1 MVYLDGT
8 KWKAVL
14 TMRAGDGLESPECFP
29 VRLKF
34 SPGSQVRR
42 IHYAWVVAAVTFVA
56 LMGAA
61 GFRATPSVL
70 IVPLQ
75 NEFGWNRAIISIAVS
90 INLILFGLTGPFAAA
105 LMDRFGLRVVTV
117 GALITVAA
125 GALLTTVMNAP
136 WQLYLL
142 WGVVVGLG
150 TGCMASVLAATVANR
165 WFVHRRGLVLG
176 ALTAAG
182 ATGQL
187 IFLPG
192 LGWLAQSAGWR
203 LAAIA
208 VAVAALAVVPVVAL
222 FLRNRPS
229 DLGLRAFGATEAD
242 TVPTNTGSPIANAFR
257 GLRMGVRSRDFWLL
271 GGSFFICGA
280 STNGL
285 IGTHLIP
292 ASMDHGMAEVTA
304 ASLLAV
310 IGVFD
315 VIGTLASGYLTDR
328 FDSRWLLFFYYG
340 LRGLSLLFLPYV
352 FGSPLFAL
360 ILFIVFYGLDWVAT
374 VPPTV
379 QLARRVFGA
388 QNFAIVYGWIFAAHQ
403 MGAATIAFAAGAVRT
418 FFGDYQLAFMSSGLL
433 CLVAAGLVLRI
444 ARERPGTVVVPEPGV
459 GAEAPAYS

>member
-1 MVYLDGT
+1 M
-8 KWKAVL
+8 
-14 TMRAGDGLESPECFP
+14 
-29 VRLKF
+29 
-34 SPGSQVRR
+34 RR
-42 IHYAWVVAAVTFVA
+42 IHYSWVVAAVTFVA

-61 GFRATPSVL
+61 GFRATPGVL

-75 NEFGWNRAIISIAVS
+75 NEFGWNRAIISVAVS

-105 LMDRFGLRVVTV
+105 LMDRFGLRTVTV
-117 GALITVAA
+117 GALITVAT

-165 WFVHRRGLVLG
+165 WFVQRRGLVLG

-203 LAAIA
+203 LAAIT
-208 VAVAALAVVPVVAL
+208 VGLAALAVVPVVAL

-242 TVPTNTGSPIANAFR
+242 TTPTNTGSPIANAFR
-257 GLRMGVRSRDFWLL
+257 GLRLGVRSRDFWLL

-352 FGSPLFAL
+352 FGSPQFAL

-379 QLARRVFGA
+379 QIARRVFGA

-433 CLVAAGLVLRI
+433 CLIAAGLVLRI
-444 ARERPGTVVVPEPGV
+444 ARERPGKVTVPELGRGV
-459 GAEAPAYS
+459 ESPAYT

>member
-1 MVYLDGT
+1 MAGNKIAVGMVARNML
-8 KWKAVL
+8 
-14 TMRAGDGLESPECFP
+14 GL
-29 VRLKF
+29 
-34 SPGSQVRR
+34 RR
-42 IHYAWVVAAVTFVA
+42 IHYAWVIAAVTFIT

-75 NEFGWNRAIISIAVS
+75 NEFGWNRAVISVAVS

-105 LMDRFGLRVVTV
+105 LMERFGLRVVTV
-117 GALITVAA
+117 GALITVAT
-125 GALLTTVMNAP
+125 GALLTTVMNSP

-150 TGCMASVLAATVANR
+150 TGSMASVLAATVASR
-165 WFVHRRGLVLG
+165 WFVQRRGLVLG

-192 LGWLAQSAGWR
+192 LAWLAQNVGWR
-203 LAAIA
+203 YAAIS
-208 VAVAALAVVPVVAL
+208 VGVAALAVAPLIAI
-222 FLRNRPS
+222 FMRNRPR
-229 DLGLRAFGATEAD
+229 DIGARAYGAVEDEVVVA
-242 TVPTNTGSPIANAFR
+242 PTGSPITNAFR
-257 GLRMGVRSRDFWLL
+257 GLRLGVRSRDFWLL

-328 FDSRWLLFFYYG
+328 FDSRWLLFVYYG
-340 LRGLSLLFLPYV
+340 LRGLSLLLLPYV
-352 FGSPLFAL
+352 FGSPQFGL

-379 QLARRVFGA
+379 QLARKVFGQ

-403 MGAATIAFAAGAVRT
+403 LGAASIAFAAGAVRT
-418 FFGDYQLAFMSSGLL
+418 FFGDYQIAFMFSGLL
-433 CLVAAGLVLRI
+433 CLLAAGMVLRI
-444 ARERPGTVVVPEPGV
+444 ARPRPAP
-459 GAEAPAYS
+459 AEVLEPAYS

>member
-1 MVYLDGT
+1 
-8 KWKAVL
+8 
-14 TMRAGDGLESPECFP
+14 
-29 VRLKF
+29 
-34 SPGSQVRR
+34 
-42 IHYAWVVAAVTFVA
+42 VVAAVTFVA

-75 NEFGWNRAIISIAVS
+75 NEFGWNRAIISVAVS

-105 LMDRFGLRVVTV
+105 LMDRFGLRIVTV
-117 GALITVAA
+117 GALITVSA

-142 WGVVVGLG
+142 WGLVVGLG

-165 WFVHRRGLVLG
+165 WFVRRRGLVLG

-203 LAAIA
+203 FAAIA
-208 VAVAALAVVPVVAL
+208 VALAALAVVPVVAL
-222 FLRNRPS
+222 FLRNRPA

-379 QLARRVFGA
+379 QIARRVFGA

-444 ARERPGTVVVPEPGV
+444 ARERPGTVTVLEPGL

>member
-1 MVYLDGT
+1 MKRV
-8 KWKAVL
+8 
-14 TMRAGDGLESPECFP
+14 
-29 VRLKF
+29 
-34 SPGSQVRR
+34 
-42 IHYAWVVAAVTFVA
+42 HYAWVVAAVTFIA
-56 LMGAA
+56 LLGAA
-61 GFRATPSVL
+61 GFRATPSIL

-75 NEFGWNRAIISIAVS
+75 NEFGWNRAVISVAVS
-90 INLILFGLTGPFAAA
+90 INLVLFGLTGPFAAA
-105 LMDRFGLRVVTV
+105 LMERFGLRAVTV
-117 GALITVAA
+117 GALITVAS
-125 GALLTTVMNAP
+125 GSLLTTVMNAP

-165 WFVHRRGLVLG
+165 WFFQRRGLVLG

-187 IFLPG
+187 VFLPV
-192 LGWLAQSAGWR
+192 LGWLAQTSGWR
-203 LAAIA
+203 LSAIT

-222 FLRNRPS
+222 FLRSRPA
-229 DLGLRAFGATEAD
+229 DLGLRAYGATEAD
-242 TVPTNTGSPIANAFR
+242 ATPVTTGSPIVNAFR
-257 GLRMGVRSRDFWLL
+257 GLRLGVRSRDFWLL

-340 LRGLSLLFLPYV
+340 LRGLSLLVLPYA
-352 FGSPLFAL
+352 FGSPQFAL

-379 QLARRVFGA
+379 QLARKVFGA
-388 QNFAIVYGWIFAAHQ
+388 KDFAIVYGWIFAAHQ
-403 MGAATIAFAAGAVRT
+403 LGAASIAFAAGAVRT
-418 FFGDYQLAFMSSGLL
+418 VFGDYQIAFMSSGLL
-433 CLVAAGLVLRI
+433 CLLAAGLVLRI
-444 ARERPGTVVVPEPGV
+444 ARDRPGTVQVREPGL
-459 GAEAPAYS
+459 AYS

>member
-1 MVYLDGT
+1 MKRV
-8 KWKAVL
+8 
-14 TMRAGDGLESPECFP
+14 
-29 VRLKF
+29 
-34 SPGSQVRR
+34 
-42 IHYAWVVAAVTFVA
+42 HYAWVVAAVTFFA
-56 LMGAA
+56 LLGSA
-61 GFRATPSVL
+61 GFRATPGVL

-105 LMDRFGLRVVTV
+105 LMDRLGLRKVTV
-117 GALITVAA
+117 GALITVAT
-125 GALLTTVMNAP
+125 GALLTTLMTAP

-150 TGCMASVLAATVANR
+150 TGCMASVLAATVAAR
-165 WFVHRRGLVLG
+165 WFVARRGLVIG
-176 ALTAAG
+176 VLTAAG

-192 LGWLAQSAGWR
+192 LGWLAQNSGWR
-203 LAAIA
+203 YAAI
-208 VAVAALAVVPVVAL
+208 VVGVAALAVVPVVAI
-222 FLRNRPS
+222 FMRSRPS
-229 DLGLRAFGATEAD
+229 DVGLRAYGSTEAD
-242 TVPTNTGSPIANAFR
+242 VTPTNTGSPITNAFR

-340 LRGLSLLFLPYV
+340 LRGLSLLLLPFV
-352 FGSPLFAL
+352 FGSPQFAL

-379 QLARRVFGA
+379 QIARRVFGA

-418 FFGDYQLAFMSSGLL
+418 FFGDYQIAFMSSGLL
-433 CLVAAGLVLRI
+433 CLLAAGLVLRI
-444 ARERPGTVVVPEPGV
+444 ARERPGNVDVPETVPDRGRGV
-459 GAEAPAYS
+459 EAPAYS

>member
-1 MVYLDGT
+1 MKRV
-8 KWKAVL
+8 
-14 TMRAGDGLESPECFP
+14 
-29 VRLKF
+29 
-34 SPGSQVRR
+34 
-42 IHYAWVVAAVTFVA
+42 HYAWVVAAVTFIA

-75 NEFGWNRAIISIAVS
+75 NEFGWNRAVISIAVS
-90 INLILFGLTGPFAAA
+90 INLVLFGLTGPFAAA
-105 LMDRFGLRVVTV
+105 LMDRFGLRAVTL
-117 GALITVAA
+117 GALITVST
-125 GALLTTVMNAP
+125 GALLTTVMNSP

-150 TGCMASVLAATVANR
+150 TGCMASVLAATVAGR

-192 LGWLAQSAGWR
+192 LGWLAQYLGWR
-203 LAAIA
+203 TAA
-208 VAVAALAVVPVVAL
+208 VAVAIAALTVVPVVAI

-229 DLGLRAFGATEAD
+229 DVGLRAYGATEAD
-242 TVPTNTGSPIANAFR
+242 NAPLATGSPIVNAFR
-257 GLRMGVRSRDFWLL
+257 GLRLGVRSRDFWLL
-271 GGSFFICGA
+271 AGSFFICGA

-310 IGVFD
+310 IGIFD

-328 FDSRWLLFFYYG
+328 FDSRWLLFAYYG
-340 LRGLSLLFLPYV
+340 LRGLSLLLLPYV
-352 FGSPLFAL
+352 FGSPQFGL
-360 ILFIVFYGLDWVAT
+360 I
-374 VPPTV
+374 PPTPE
-379 QLARRVFGA
+379 ARAPACSRGFGDCRRVDATGRPRARPAASVRPGA
-388 QNFAIVYGWIFAAHQ
+388 QRAAPDGSCVGHPHLQRGGGACGRRHQ
-403 MGAATIAFAAGAVRT
+403 GFQPLGAAGGCAPSR
-418 FFGDYQLAFMSSGLL
+418 Q
-433 CLVAAGLVLRI
+433 RI
-444 ARERPGTVVVPEPGV
+444 RALQRD
-459 GAEAPAYS
+459 

>member
-1 MVYLDGT
+1 
-8 KWKAVL
+8 
-14 TMRAGDGLESPECFP
+14 
-29 VRLKF
+29 
-34 SPGSQVRR
+34 
-42 IHYAWVVAAVTFVA
+42 
-56 LMGAA
+56 MGAA
-61 GFRATPSVL
+61 GFRAAPSVL

-105 LMDRFGLRVVTV
+105 LMDRFGLRIVTV
-117 GALITVAA
+117 GALITVSA

-142 WGVVVGLG
+142 WGLVIGLG
-150 TGCMASVLAATVANR
+150 TGCMASVLAATVSNR
-165 WFVHRRGLVLG
+165 WFVQRRGLVLG

-203 LAAIA
+203 LAAIT
-208 VAVAALAVVPVVAL
+208 VGLAALAVVPVVAL

-229 DLGLRAFGATEAD
+229 DVGLRALGATEAD
-242 TVPTNTGSPIANAFR
+242 LAPAPSGSPIVNAFR
-257 GLRMGVRSRDFWLL
+257 GLRLGVRSRDFWLL

-292 ASMDHGMAEVTA
+292 ASMDHGMPEVTA

-310 IGVFD
+310 IGIFD
-315 VIGTLASGYLTDR
+315 VIGTLVSGVLTDR
-328 FDSRWLLFFYYG
+328 FDSRWLLFWYYG
-340 LRGLSLLFLPYV
+340 LRGLSLLFLPYA
-352 FGSPLFAL
+352 FGTAYFGL

-374 VPPTV
+374 VPPTI
-379 QLARRVFGA
+379 QLARKLFGQ
-388 QNFAIVYGWIFAAHQ
+388 QNFTIVYGWIFAAHQ
-403 MGAATIAFAAGAVRT
+403 LGAASIAFAAGAVRT
-418 FFGDYQLAFMSSGLL
+418 FFGDYQLAS
-433 CLVAAGLVLRI
+433 
-444 ARERPGTVVVPEPGV
+444 
-459 GAEAPAYS
+459 

>member
-1 MVYLDGT
+1 M
-8 KWKAVL
+8 K
-14 TMRAGDGLESPECFP
+14 
-29 VRLKF
+29 
-34 SPGSQVRR
+34 R
-42 IHYAWVVAAVTFVA
+42 IHYAWIVAAVTFVA

-61 GFRATPSVL
+61 GFRAAPGVL
-70 IVPLQ
+70 IVPLE
-75 NEFGWNRAIISIAVS
+75 NEFGWNRAVISVAVS

-105 LMDRFGLRVVTV
+105 LMDRFGIRAVAV
-117 GALITVAA
+117 GALVTVAS
-125 GALLTTVMNAP
+125 GALLTTVMTQP
-136 WQLYLL
+136 WQLYVL

-165 WFVHRRGLVLG
+165 WFVKRRGLVLG

-192 LGWLAQSAGWR
+192 LGWLAQTSGWR
-203 LAAIA
+203 YSA
-208 VAVAALAVVPVVAL
+208 VAVGAAALAVVPVVAV

-229 DLGLRAFGATEAD
+229 DVGLRAYGATEAD
-242 TVPTNTGSPIANAFR
+242 VTRTKTGSPIANAFR
-257 GLRMGVRSRDFWLL
+257 GLRLGVRSRDFWLL

-292 ASMDHGMAEVTA
+292 ASMDHGMAEVAA

-315 VIGTLASGYLTDR
+315 IVGTLVSGYLTDR

-340 LRGLSLLFLPYV
+340 LRGLSLLLLPFV
-352 FGSPLFAL
+352 FGSPQFAL

-388 QNFAIVYGWIFAAHQ
+388 QDFAIVYGWIFAAHQ
-403 MGAATIAFAAGAVRT
+403 MGAAAIAFAAGAVRT
-418 FFGDYQLAFMSSGLL
+418 YFGDYQLAFTFSGLL
-433 CLVAAGLVLRI
+433 CLVACGLVLRI
-444 ARERPGTVVVPEPGV
+444 ARERPGRVEAVEPARGV
-459 GAEAPAYS
+459 EAPAYT

>member
-1 MVYLDGT
+1 MTLA
-8 KWKAVL
+8 K
-14 TMRAGDGLESPECFP
+14 RF
-29 VRLKF
+29 
-34 SPGSQVRR
+34 
-42 IHYAWVVAAVTFVA
+42 HYAWVVAAVTFIA
-56 LMGAA
+56 IMGAA

-75 NEFGWNRAIISIAVS
+75 HEFGWNRAVISVAVS

-105 LMDRFGLRVVTV
+105 LMERFGLRVVTV
-117 GALITVAA
+117 GALMTISA
-125 GALLTTVMNAP
+125 GALLTTLMTAP

-142 WGVVVGLG
+142 WGVIVGVG
-150 TGCMASVLAATVANR
+150 SGSMASVLAANVAAR
-165 WFVHRRGLVLG
+165 WFVARRGLVLG

-187 IFLPG
+187 IFLPA
-192 LGWLAQSAGWR
+192 LGWLADNVGWR
-203 LAAIA
+203 YVSITVAIAAIA
-208 VAVAALAVVPVVAL
+208 VAPLIAI
-222 FLRNRPS
+222 FLRNRPR
-229 DLGLRAFGATEAD
+229 DIGARAYGAIEDDALVAT
-242 TVPTNTGSPIANAFR
+242 TGSPIVNAFR
-257 GLRMGVRSRDFWLL
+257 GLRLGVRNRDFWLL

-292 ASMDHGMAEVTA
+292 ASVDHGMAEVTA

-328 FDSRWLLFFYYG
+328 FDSRMLLFVYYG
-340 LRGLSLLFLPYV
+340 LRGLSLILLPYV
-352 FGSPLFAL
+352 FGSPQFGL

-379 QLARRVFGA
+379 QLSRKVFGP

-403 MGAATIAFAAGAVRT
+403 LGAATIAFAAGAVRT
-418 FFGDYQLAFMSSGLL
+418 VFGDYQIAFMSSGLL
-433 CLVAAGLVLRI
+433 CLLAAGMVLRI
-444 ARERPGTVVVPEPGV
+444 ARPRPGRVEVLE
-459 GAEAPAYS
+459 PAYS

>member
-1 MVYLDGT
+1 M
-8 KWKAVL
+8 
-14 TMRAGDGLESPECFP
+14 
-29 VRLKF
+29 
-34 SPGSQVRR
+34 RR
-42 IHYAWVVAAVTFVA
+42 IHYSWVVAAVTFVA

-61 GFRATPSVL
+61 GFRATPGVL

-75 NEFGWNRAIISIAVS
+75 NEFGWNRAIISVAVS

-105 LMDRFGLRVVTV
+105 LMDRFGLRTVTV
-117 GALITVAA
+117 GALITVAT

-165 WFVHRRGLVLG
+165 WFVQRRGLVLG

-203 LAAIA
+203 LAAIT
-208 VAVAALAVVPVVAL
+208 VGLAALTVVPVVAL

-242 TVPTNTGSPIANAFR
+242 TTPTNTGSPIANAFR
-257 GLRMGVRSRDFWLL
+257 GLRLGVRSRDFWLL

-352 FGSPLFAL
+352 FGSPQFAL

-379 QLARRVFGA
+379 QIARRVFGA

-433 CLVAAGLVLRI
+433 CLIAAGLVLRI
-444 ARERPGTVVVPEPGV
+444 ARERPGKVAVPELGRGV
-459 GAEAPAYS
+459 ESPAYT

>member
-1 MVYLDGT
+1 
-8 KWKAVL
+8 
-14 TMRAGDGLESPECFP
+14 MRR
-29 VRLKF
+29 V
-34 SPGSQVRR
+34 
-42 IHYAWVVAAVTFVA
+42 HYAWVVAAVTFVA

-75 NEFGWNRAIISIAVS
+75 NEFGWNRAVISIAVS

-105 LMDRFGLRVVTV
+105 LMDRFGLRIVTV
-117 GALITVAA
+117 GALITVAS

-142 WGVVVGLG
+142 WGLVVGLG

-165 WFVHRRGLVLG
+165 WFVQRRGLVLG

-203 LAAIA
+203 YVAITVAA
-208 VAVAALAVVPVVAL
+208 AALAVVPVVAL

-242 TVPTNTGSPIANAFR
+242 TAPTNTGSPIVNAFR
-257 GLRMGVRSRDFWLL
+257 GLRTGVRSRDFWLL

-315 VIGTLASGYLTDR
+315 VVGTLASGYLTDR

-352 FGSPLFAL
+352 FGSPQFAL

-444 ARERPGTVVVPEPGV
+444 ARERPGKVVVPDPGRGV
-459 GAEAPAYS
+459 EAPAYT

>member
-1 MVYLDGT
+1 M
-8 KWKAVL
+8 
-14 TMRAGDGLESPECFP
+14 
-29 VRLKF
+29 
-34 SPGSQVRR
+34 RR
-42 IHYAWVVAAVTFVA
+42 IHYAWIVAAVTFIA

-75 NEFGWNRAIISIAVS
+75 NEFGWNRAVISIAVS

-117 GALITVAA
+117 SALITVAT
-125 GALLTTVMNAP
+125 GALLTTVMNSP

-150 TGCMASVLAATVANR
+150 TGCMASVLAATVAGR
-165 WFVHRRGLVLG
+165 WFVHRRGLILG

-192 LGWLAQSAGWR
+192 LGWLAQNAGWR
-203 LAAIA
+203 LAAIS
-208 VAVAALAVVPVVAL
+208 VAAAALAVVPIVAI

-229 DLGLRAFGATEAD
+229 DLGLLAYGATEAD
-242 TVPTNTGSPIANAFR
+242 ATPAATGSPIANAFR
-257 GLRMGVRSRDFWLL
+257 GLRLGVRSRDFWLL

-292 ASMDHGMAEVTA
+292 ASIDHGMAEVTA

-328 FDSRWLLFFYYG
+328 FDSSWLLFSYYG
-340 LRGLSLLFLPYV
+340 LRGFSLLLLPYV
-352 FGSPLFAL
+352 FGSPQFAL

-388 QNFAIVYGWIFAAHQ
+388 QNFTIVYGWIFAAHQ
-403 MGAATIAFAAGAVRT
+403 LGAASIAFAAGAVRT
-418 FFGDYQLAFMSSGLL
+418 VFGDYQLAFMSSGLL

-444 ARERPGTVVVPEPGV
+444 AREKPGRVEVIEPGV